1 MRWVHFPLHPDTPME
16 GQSLQAMFAA
26 RNLDAEAIHL
36 NMKAAMDEEGLP
48 YGRRTHTYNSRL
60 AQELAKWAETQ
71 PDEGDAMHAALYQAY
86 FVEGADISDVKVLL
100 KLVDEVGLDAG
111 LAGVVLEQR
120 TFSDAVDA
128 DWQLSRSYGVT
139 GVPTFVADGRGVV
152 GAQEYGVLK
161 QLVEAAGAKVQAS

>member
-1 MRWVHFPLHPDTPME
+1 
-16 GQSLQAMFAA
+16 MFAA

-71 PDEGDAMHAALYQAY
+71 PDEGDAMHAELYKAY
-86 FVEGADISDVKVLL
+86 FVEGRDISDVNVLL
-100 KLVDEVGLDAG
+100 ELVNMVGLDSG
-111 LAGVVLEQR
+111 LARVVLEER

-152 GAQEYGVLK
+152 GAQAYDVLK
-161 QLVEAAGAKVQAS
+161 QLVEAAGATAQAI